1 MLSYEQYFTGRMKN
15 MSFKQ
20 YLNKARLA
28 PEEGDI
34 IEYMTIRDRLT
45 SNVLVNSQR
54 EIPGTACNYDADITA
69 LWEEFKKLKTLC
81 GYDITFNTLMLKIL
95 VEGLKAAP
103 RLNAHFEYNHR
114 STSGRL
120 IIKKHIDVALAV
132 CLETGETFQVKVKH
146 LENKSLQ
153 ETAFEAEEVK
163 RKLLNTNLK
172 RVMFKVG
179 GQRMLGLASKGKLV
193 STVSQF
199 RSAYFGKAK
208 IAKFSKLFKKKYRSV
223 NTSGKPY
230 DGLKIDD
237 FTEGTVCFT
246 NWGTLYDKL
255 DVNITYIPPLYP
267 QVFLFATGRVKN
279 SEYVYRDENG
289 SLQLGTKKILPLTL
303 VFDHKIGGANDI
315 IPFIKKLDE
324 IFCDPEII
332 HSW

>member
-1 MLSYEQYFTGRMKN
+1 
-15 MSFKQ
+15 MSFRQ

-34 IEYMTIRDRLT
+34 IEYMSIRDRLT

-54 EIPGTACNYDADITA
+54 DIPGTACNYDADVTA
-69 LWEEFKKLKTLC
+69 LWEEFDKLKSTC
-81 GYDITFNTLMLKIL
+81 GYTITFNTLMLKIL

-132 CLETGETFQVKVKH
+132 CLDTGETFQVKVKH
-146 LENKSLQ
+146 LEDKSLK

-179 GQRMLGLASKGKLV
+179 GQRMLGLASKGKLI

-208 IAKFSKLFKKKYRSV
+208 IAKFSKLFKKKYRTV

-246 NWGTLYDKL
+246 NWGTLYDRL

-267 QVFLFATGRVKN
+267 QVFLFATGRVTDR
-279 SEYVYRDENG
+279 EYVYRDENG
-289 SLQLGTKKILPLTL
+289 ALQLGTKKILPLTL

-315 IPFIKKLDE
+315 VPFIKKLDE
-324 IFCDPEII
+324 IFNSPEII